1 MLRVLSLKGLETPSF
16 CDLLRAASREFVFLA
31 INSCALPQEERSVL
45 RKNYASAHSS
55 AHSHSRFD
63 PFLAL
68 GGENIGFA

>member
-16 CDLLRAASREFVFLA
+16 CDLLRAVSRKFVFLA
-31 INSCALPQEERSVL
+31 INSCAHQQEERSVL
-45 RKNYASAHSS
+45 RKDNASGHRS

-63 PFLAL
+63 PYSAL